1 MASAHIHVQAS
12 LYATV
17 QEVGCAALALTVVR
31 CHTVAHVASAVH
43 SGISDTSAQHR
54 LHVVEFGSIGAPCVC
69 LVHVD
74 AIVVTELVALVNQLA
89 CVVWTGCVQVVLH
102 TWVGLRIIA
111 QGIGVDVVEDGTA
124 QHVFQCLIVLVGTL
138 SEHDTRSQVRFLGQL
153 GVQHGRQ
160 TQGEVVVVLSLNI
173 VEQILSVLGCLL
185 VGIVQAVPVNLSV
198 LLACLPVVY
207 GVVPV
212 FPGIHVVA
220 ALVVAPYIV
229 VG

>member
-17 QEVGCAALALTVVR
+17 QEVGCAALALAVVG
-31 CHTVAHVASAVH
+31 CHTIAHVAAAVH
-43 SGISDTSAQHR
+43 AGISDTSAQHR
-54 LHVVEFGSIGAPCVC
+54 LHIVEFGCIGAPCVC

-74 AIVVTELVALVNQLA
+74 AIVVTEFVALVNQLA
-89 CVVWTGCVQVVLH
+89 CVVRTGCVQVVLH

-160 TQGEVVVVLSLNI
+160 AQGEVVVVLSLNI
-173 VEQILSVLGCLL
+173 V
-185 VGIVQAVPVNLSV
+185 
-198 LLACLPVVY
+198 
-207 GVVPV
+207 
-212 FPGIHVVA
+212 
-220 ALVVAPYIV
+220 
-229 VG
+229 